1 LYEGDR
7 KITYIILS
15 NKINMNELI
24 KVNKE
29 SARKAINK
37 IIKDKVQQKETMDE
51 DRKKALKEIL
61 RFNDLV

>member
-1 LYEGDR
+1 MYEGDR